1 MEDANDRPTLCKNP
15 FSIQVLGET
24 HLHDDVDGWK
34 HIKGEPL
41 FTKKGD
47 V

>member
-1 MEDANDRPTLCKNP
+1 MQATMVHFCDETI
-15 FSIQVLGET
+15 FFLG
-24 HLHDDVDGWK
+24 VWK
-34 HIKGEPL
+34 HTKGEPL

>member
-1 MEDANDRPTLCKNP
+1 MFDKIVVVVEKITYQLQYLLSFC
-15 FSIQVLGET
+15 FI
-24 HLHDDVDGWK
+24 GWK

-47 V
+47 A